1 MCAEKA
7 CTAFTM
13 KTARIRDRRLA
24 NGLLKD
30 VALEAEDAA
39 RLALEALEG
48 LGERARGLPRGEL
61 LVLLRRVV
69 QAGAA
74 AVLAAEQTV
83 SLEVAAW
90 ESVRAREASLR
101 PTSRRDLRHF
111 VRRILRVEGAA
122 ALPLRSVSA
131 AQCRRILEA
140 AFGGSRSGFV
150 KGRVILHSIFAYG
163 MRREWCDA
171 NPVARVEVPAVHE
184 KPIAPLRL
192 EEVERLRR
200 VCERRA
206 FRPMRF
212 SLHLMLFCGIRP
224 AEVQRLSPDDVC
236 WEEGVVIIRPRV
248 SKTGGG
254 RVVPLRGVGRLRH
267 EECTV
272 PRNWGRRWQALRRA
286 AGFARWVPDVCR
298 HTFASYHA
306 AHFRNLP
313 DLQLEMG
320 HRDCSLLRSRY
331 VAPALRREAEGFW
344 RRAELCADG

>member
-1 MCAEKA
+1 MRAEKA

-39 RLALEALEG
+39 RLALEAVEG
-48 LGERARGLPRGEL
+48 LGARAQGLPRGEL
-61 LVLLRRVV
+61 MVLLRRVV

-122 ALPLRSVSA
+122 QLPLRSVSA
-131 AQCRRILEA
+131 AQCRRILEE
-140 AFGGSRSGFV
+140 AFGESRSGFV

-200 VCERRA
+200 VCEQKR

-212 SLHLMLFCGIRP
+212 SLHLMLYCGIRP
-224 AEVQRLSPDDVC
+224 AEVQRLGADDVC
-236 WEEGVVIIRPRV
+236 WEDGVVIIRPQV

-254 RVVPLRGVGRLRH
+254 PGGAAAR
-267 EECTV
+267 C
-272 PRNWGRRWQALRRA
+272 RA
-286 AGFARWVPDVCR
+286 V
-298 HTFASYHA
+298 A
-306 AHFRNLP
+306 A
-313 DLQLEMG
+313 
-320 HRDCSLLRSRY
+320 
-331 VAPALRREAEGFW
+331 
-344 RRAELCADG
+344 

>member
-1 MCAEKA
+1 MRAEKA

-39 RLALEALEG
+39 RLALEAVEG
-48 LGERARGLPRGEL
+48 LGARAQSLPRGEL
-61 LVLLRRVV
+61 MVLLRRVV

-83 SLEVAAW
+83 SLEEAAW
-90 ESVRAREASLR
+90 ESVRAREESLR

-111 VRRILRVEGAA
+111 VRRILRVEGVAQ
-122 ALPLRSVSA
+122 LPLRSVSA
-131 AQCRRILEA
+131 AQCRRILEE

-200 VCERRA
+200 VCEQKR

-212 SLHLMLFCGIRP
+212 SLHLMLYCGIRP
-224 AEVQRLSPDDVC
+224 AEVQRLGADDVC
-236 WEEGVVIIRPRV
+236 WEDGVVIIRPQV

-272 PRNWGRRWQALRRA
+272 PRNWGRRWQELRRA

>member
-150 KGRVILHSIFAYG
+150 KGRVVLHSIFAYG

-200 VCERRA
+200 VCEQKR

>member
-1 MCAEKA
+1 MRAEKA

-30 VALEAEDAA
+30 VALEAGNAA

-48 LGERARGLPRGEL
+48 LGARAQGLPRGEL
-61 LVLLRRVV
+61 MVLLRRVI
-69 QAGAA
+69 QAGVG

-83 SLEVAAW
+83 SLEAAAW
-90 ESVRAREASLR
+90 ESVRAREAGLR

-111 VRRILRVEGAA
+111 VRRILRVEEVAQM
-122 ALPLRSVSA
+122 PLLSVTS

-150 KGRVILHSIFAYG
+150 KGRVVLHSIFAYG

-171 NPVARVEVPAVHE
+171 NPVARVEVPAVQE
-184 KPIAPLRL
+184 RPIAPLRL

-236 WEEGVVIIRPRV
+236 WEEGVVIIRPQV

-272 PRNWGRRWQALRRA
+272 PRNWGRRWQELRRA

-320 HRDCSLLRSRY
+320 HRDCTLLRSRY

>member
-1 MCAEKA
+1 
-7 CTAFTM
+7 M
-13 KTARIRDRRLA
+13 KTSTQTREEELARWLLVRT
-24 NGLLKD
+24 GLELSD
-30 VALEAEDAA
+30 LA
-39 RLALEALEG
+39 RLALEAVEG
-48 LGERARGLPRGEL
+48 LGARAEGLPRGEL
-61 LVLLRRVV
+61 MVLLRRVV

-83 SLEVAAW
+83 SLEEAAW

-122 ALPLRSVSA
+122 QLPLRSVSA
-131 AQCRRILEA
+131 AQCRRILEE

-171 NPVARVEVPAVHE
+171 NPVARVEVPAVQE
-184 KPIAPLRL
+184 RPIAPLRL

-200 VCERRA
+200 VCDEQKR

-212 SLHLMLFCGIRP
+212 SLHLMLYCGIRP
-224 AEVQRLSPDDVC
+224 AEVQRLGADDVC
-236 WEEGVVIIRPRV
+236 WEDGVVIIRPQV

-272 PRNWGRRWQALRRA
+272 PRNWGRRWQELRRA